1 MRNEMDAKG
10 KSADLLKLKEIWKS
24 AAPKLKI
31 RDYYRLKSKKNEVYF
46 LSLGNTPFPQHDKVI
61 FKKYCT
67 PCSSLEE
74 NLLSKL
80 YCSNVLVPKILQ
92 QDREF
97 VVLEY
102 IDGQN
107 LCDILNS
114 TLDPKYARM
123 LAEWFAKFHQALPA
137 SNGIVT
143 LKGDARLRNFIVRDG
158 QCYGLDFEES
168 HEGSFVNDIAE
179 AAGSIFDTNP
189 GIEDPLF
196 FPAKLMLI
204 SMFLNA
210 YVEARHNDVVTKELR
225 DRFVPAFIQIL
236 KETAERRGYWD
247 NIVIANSLQ
256 ALFKKLV
263 EKEIDPFNL

>member
-1 MRNEMDAKG
+1 MWNEMNATD
-10 KSADLLKLKEIWKS
+10 KSAEILKLKEIWKS

-31 RDYYRLKSKKNEVYF
+31 RDYYQLKSKKNDVLL

-61 FKKYCT
+61 FKKYRT
-67 PCSSLEE
+67 PGSSLERDM
-74 NLLSKL
+74 LSKL
-80 YCSNVLVPKILQ
+80 YGSNVLVPKILQ
-92 QDREF
+92 QDRDY

-107 LCDILNS
+107 LCDALNA

-123 LAEWFAKFHQALPA
+123 LAGWFAKFHQALPA
-137 SNGIVT
+137 SNGVVT

-158 QCYGLDFEES
+158 QCYGLDFEDS

-196 FPAKLMLI
+196 FPAKLMLV
-204 SMFLNA
+204 SKFLQS
-210 YVEARHNDVVTKELR
+210 YIESRQNDAATKELR
-225 DRFVPAFIQIL
+225 NRFVPTFIQVL
-236 KETAERRGYWD
+236 KASADRRGYWN
-247 NIVIANSLQ
+247 NIVIANTLL

-263 EKEIDPFNL
+263 EKEIDLFNL

>member
-1 MRNEMDAKG
+1 MAASN
-10 KSADLLKLKEIWKS
+10 KSAELLKLKEIWKS
-24 AAPKLKI
+24 ASPNLKI
-31 RDYYRLKSKKNEVYF
+31 RDFYRLKSKKNEVF
-46 LSLGNTPFPQHDKVI
+46 LISLGNTPFPHHDRVI

-67 PCSSLEE
+67 PCSSIEE
-74 NLLSKL
+74 NLLNKL
-80 YCSNVLVPKILQ
+80 YSSNVAVPKILQ
-92 QDREF
+92 QDRGYII
-97 VVLEY
+97 LEY

-107 LCDILNS
+107 LCDILNA
-114 TLDPKYARM
+114 TLDPKYACM

-158 QCYGLDFEES
+158 HCYGLDFEES
-168 HEGSFVNDIAE
+168 RDGSFLNDIAE

-196 FPAKLMLI
+196 YPAKLMLV
-204 SMFLNA
+204 SKFLKA
-210 YVEARHNDVVTKELR
+210 YIEARHSEAAKKELR
-225 DRFVPAFIQIL
+225 DRFAAAFIQIL
-236 KETAERRGYWD
+236 KETADRRGYWN

-263 EKEIDPFNL
+263 EKEIDLFDF

>member
-1 MRNEMDAKG
+1 MHAKD

-24 AAPKLKI
+24 ASPKLKI
-31 RDYYRLKSKKNEVYF
+31 QDYDRLKSKKNEVLL
-46 LSLGNTPFPQHDKVI
+46 LSLGNTPFPHHNKVV
-61 FKKYCT
+61 FKKYRT
-67 PCSSLEE
+67 PGSSLEKD
-74 NLLSKL
+74 LLSKL
-80 YCSNVLVPKILQ
+80 YGSNVLVPKILQ
-92 QDREF
+92 QDKEF
-97 VVLEY
+97 VILEY

-107 LCDILNS
+107 LCDVLNS
-114 TLDPKYARM
+114 TLDPMYARI
-123 LAEWFAKFHQALPA
+123 LAEWFAKFHQAFPA
-137 SNGIVT
+137 SNGVVT

-168 HEGSFVNDIAE
+168 HEGSFVNEIAE

-204 SMFLNA
+204 SKFLKA
-210 YVEARHNDVVTKELR
+210 YIAARHNDGVTKELR
-225 DRFVPAFIQIL
+225 ERFVPAFIQIL
-236 KETAERRGYWD
+236 KETADRRGYWN

-263 EKEIDPFNL
+263 EKEIDIFDL